1 MSLGLA
7 FDRPLVLLLL
17 AACVPAL
24 LGAGWRWHTTPS
36 LTIVPADRA
45 SRATDLA
52 LRVLAAAPIAAIV
65 LGLAGLHA
73 PGATVSRSGQG
84 AHVAVV
90 LDRSLS
96 MDEGFA
102 IQGEKSHETKSHA
115 AVRLIGAF
123 FAGRPHDSFAVVA
136 FSTAPILAMPLTT
149 HRDAV
154 AASIAA
160 MDRPGLANTDIGA
173 GLAMGL
179 AQFDH
184 DSPGAAH
191 AVLLVTDG
199 AGAIP
204 EWTRD
209 TLRAQAARHH
219 AHLYYLYLRAGDD
232 PPLADASNGQ
242 SDLDKPAGLD
252 AFFRGLGTPYRG
264 FEARDPNAVAA
275 ALRQIG
281 GLETHALT
289 YQETLKRRDLAQLCY
304 GVAALSLL
312 LSLLAQAAER
322 DPIARPLAARV
333 RA

>member
-1 MSLGLA
+1 MMPGLA

-24 LGAGWRWHTTPS
+24 MGAGWRWRTAPS
-36 LTIVPADRA
+36 LIGVPADRT
-45 SRATDLA
+45 SWLTDIA
-52 LRVLAAAPIAAIV
+52 LRVLAAAPVAAIV

-73 PGATVSRSGQG
+73 PGRTVSRSGQG

-102 IQGEKSHETKSHA
+102 IQGEKSHETKTQA

-136 FSTAPILAMPLTT
+136 FSTAPILAMPLTA

-160 MDRPGLANTDIGA
+160 MNRPGLANTDIGA

-179 AQFDH
+179 AQFDR
-184 DSPGAAH
+184 DSPDAAH

-232 PPLADASNGQ
+232 PPLAEAAGGET
-242 SDLDKPAGLD
+242 DLDKPAGLD

-264 FEARDPNAVAA
+264 FEARDPDAVQA

-281 GLETHALT
+281 GLETRPLT
-289 YQETLKRRDLAQLCY
+289 YTETLKRQDLAPACY
-304 GVAALSLL
+304 AAAALCLL

-322 DPIARPLAARV
+322 DFAAVPPAVRV